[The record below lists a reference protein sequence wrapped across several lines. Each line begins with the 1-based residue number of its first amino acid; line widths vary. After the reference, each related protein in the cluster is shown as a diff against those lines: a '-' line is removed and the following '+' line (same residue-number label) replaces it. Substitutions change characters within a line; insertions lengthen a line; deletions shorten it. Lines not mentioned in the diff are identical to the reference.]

1 MKYELSHDI
10 LAKKVYEKSS
20 QEDKMLRKIETFV
33 KERHDYFLLQGVML
47 VKEDLQYVSPYL
59 KQIDILD
66 EERKF
71 IEKSAKKVKK
81 EEGKQLIRTL
91 SLVVL
96 PILLGLSIW
105 ALYKTNEA
113 NREREKAEIA
123 RKEAEDAQFLAE
135 NASELIKIER
145 VKAEDARDVAVEAK
159 HTAEVKADQLREAE
173 KLLRDRIE
181 EVRRAKERADKAA
194 NEAKIAAK
202 RADAAKKEAEI
213 QAKLAEE
220 QTKIAETEKEY
231 AEQAKKRAE
240 EQRKIA
246 LEAKKKA
253 DDIAAEAKR
262 LAIVAREKEKE
273 ARALYLAS
281 LAENALK
288 LKKGIVA
295 YNLARMSWKMDNN
308 LVAQKVLFDCQNAY
322 LTDDSIFKEY
332 EEKGYQRYAEQ
343 VATAFDQKMQTK
355 SIENF
360 GNSVRKNLQVASLN
374 YVVFSNNKRFIALLL
389 SKTVEIR
396 DVNEGNQIANIKL
409 RSKVKDLTFS
419 NDDQSFLVIS
429 EKGAAK
435 LYTNQG
441 NLTKELTL
449 DNPIKILKGAFSP
462 KGKNYLATV
471 SDDKQGQLWNEKG
484 ELLKTFE
491 IFELENDV
499 IPYSDGQHIFRLS
512 KDGTPEKLNIFTGK
526 ITPFKIIKK
535 KREDVCVKMQLSPD
549 GQYLMT
555 QNSSNNIQLWKVNG
569 QLIGDIAPLDLP
581 NEAIFSPSGHE
592 IITTSSKMRR
602 ARLWNLDGKQLAEF
616 NYDGSDAIL
625 SIEFSDDKMRVLV
638 ARTQIANLWGRKGR
652 LLYSFEPNDKILN
665 ASFSQDNK
673 SIVVITQD
681 GSVDTWNIIRPKEII
696 DYYDFKVNIRPL
708 NEAEK
713 TEYEIESS
721 DFIN

>member
-20 QEDKMLRKIETFV
+20 QKDKMLRKIETFV

-47 VKEDLQYVSPYL
+47 VKEDLEYVSPYL
-59 KQIDILD
+59 KQINISD

-71 IEKSAKKVKK
+71 IEKSARKVKRN
-81 EEGKQLIRTL
+81 EGKQLIRTL
-91 SLVVL
+91 SLVIL

-105 ALYKTNEA
+105 ALYKTKEA
-113 NREREKAEIA
+113 TKQREIAVKAQALAENASDSIKVEREKAEIA
-123 RKEAEDAQFLAE
+123 RDSAVY
-135 NASELIKIER
+135 ER
-145 VKAEDARDVAVEAK
+145 GI
-159 HTAEVKADQLREAE
+159 AE
-173 KLLRDRIE
+173 KRAAKLKITEGRLKSQISI
-181 EVRRAKERADKAA
+181 VRSAKERADQAA
-194 NEAKIAAK
+194 KKAKIAAK
-202 RADAAKKEAEI
+202 EADVAKKEAEI
-213 QAKLAEE
+213 QAKLAER
-220 QTKIAETEKEY
+220 QTKIAETEKED
-231 AEQAKKRAE
+231 AEQARKNAE
-240 EQRKIA
+240 DQRKIA
-246 LEAKKKA
+246 LDAKKRA
-253 DDIAAEAKR
+253 DEIAERAEA
-262 LAIVAREKEKE
+262 LAKIAQDKEKE

-295 YNLARMSWKMDNN
+295 YNLARMSWEMDNN

-332 EEKGYQRYAEQ
+332 EEKGFNRYSEQ
-343 VATAFDQKMQTK
+343 VSTAFDQKMQLET
-355 SIENF
+355 IESF
-360 GNSVRKNLQVASLN
+360 GSSVRKNMKVVALN
-374 YVVFSNNKRFIALLL
+374 HVVFSNNKRFIALLL
-389 SKTVEIR
+389 ARTVEIR
-396 DVNEGNQIANIKL
+396 NVNKGSKIASIKL
-409 RSKVKDLTFS
+409 GSKVKEVTFS
-419 NDDQSFLVIS
+419 NDDQSFLVTT
-429 EKGAAK
+429 EKGITK

-441 NLTKELTL
+441 SLIKALTL
-449 DNPIKILKGAFSP
+449 DNQSQILKGTFSP
-462 KGKNYLATV
+462 KGKNYLATI

-491 IFELENDV
+491 IFQIENDI
-499 IPYSDGQHIFRLS
+499 IPYNDGIHVFRLS
-512 KDGTPEKLNIFTGK
+512 KKGTPEKLNTFTGK
-526 ITPFKIIKK
+526 IISFKTAKTNK
-535 KREDVCVKMQLSPD
+535 GDVCVKMQLSPD

-555 QNSSNNIQLWKVNG
+555 QTSSNNIELWKVDG
-569 QLIGDIAPLDLP
+569 QSLGDVAPLDLP
-581 NEAIFSPSGHE
+581 NEAVFSPSGNE

-602 ARLWNLDGKQLAEF
+602 ARLWSLDGKPLAEF

-638 ARTQIANLWGRKGR
+638 ARSQIANLWGRKGR
-652 LLYSFEPNDKILN
+652 LLYSFEPKDKILN

-708 NEAEK
+708 NQTEK
-713 TEYEIESS
+713 SEYEIESS